1 MTDGAAAADDIRE
14 LLVAF
19 ATQNDPQLLTAAMQ
33 RAEAVLAAPGFPDLD
48 AATRALIWTLAAA
61 AATWRARTSLAA
73 PNDLDHAI
81 NWTKQAVDAWPA
93 DDPNLPGARANLAT
107 ALTDRYDRDA
117 DPADLHR
124 AVALLDAAIP
134 ALRAAGRRVDIAL
147 HSQGMAHHELARV
160 PGRDPQVELDRAVT
174 LFDQALACPEPDTEE
189 RAGYL
194 NSLGLSQRAQGLAL
208 ADPTLLRAADATYR
222 SARRL
227 ARPGGDNHGA
237 ATLNLAA
244 LLTDRAEADNDVALL
259 REAIDLYREVLPTLH
274 GRRRLQ
280 AATNLAT
287 AMVDLYRYSRDRR
300 FLDDAVHELRQTA
313 AALPAGPPR
322 QVALANLAAALHE
335 LHTHT
340 GGIALLDEAVAM
352 QEQLLAPPAPRPPE
366 RVLNLGVSLLARFRR
381 RRDLADLERAIA
393 LFAEA
398 AGATTSAVERASALN
413 SQANALSLRFDAAG
427 ERADLDECLQLREL
441 AVTTAPASSVDV
453 ALYRANL
460 GVDLLKRAELTG
472 EDADVARAVVE
483 QRRAVTEAPSGSVEQ
498 PRLLAGLADS
508 LAQVAV
514 RSGRAADVDA
524 VRETYGRVV
533 ERGRESMPEQVL
545 GAAMRWGDWEAQR
558 TCWAPAAAA
567 YEHGLA
573 VLIQLVSRQRLRA
586 DQQSW
591 LVDALGL
598 ATRAGYAH
606 VRAGAPVAAVTA
618 LEHGRAVLLADAL
631 QRRRLTTHSVP

>member
-1 MTDGAAAADDIRE
+1 
-14 LLVAF
+14 
-19 ATQNDPQLLTAAMQ
+19 
-33 RAEAVLAAPGFPDLD
+33 
-48 AATRALIWTLAAA
+48 
-61 AATWRARTSLAA
+61 
-73 PNDLDHAI
+73 
-81 NWTKQAVDAWPA
+81 
-93 DDPNLPGARANLAT
+93 
-107 ALTDRYDRDA
+107 
-117 DPADLHR
+117 
-124 AVALLDAAIP
+124 
-134 ALRAAGRRVDIAL
+134 
-147 HSQGMAHHELARV
+147 
-160 PGRDPQVELDRAVT
+160 
-174 LFDQALACPEPDTEE
+174 
-189 RAGYL
+189 
-194 NSLGLSQRAQGLAL
+194 
-208 ADPTLLRAADATYR
+208 
-222 SARRL
+222 
-227 ARPGGDNHGA
+227 
-237 ATLNLAA
+237 
-244 LLTDRAEADNDVALL
+244 
-259 REAIDLYREVLPTLH
+259 
-274 GRRRLQ
+274 
-280 AATNLAT
+280 
-287 AMVDLYRYSRDRR
+287 
-300 FLDDAVHELRQTA
+300 
-313 AALPAGPPR
+313 
-322 QVALANLAAALHE
+322 
-335 LHTHT
+335 
-340 GGIALLDEAVAM
+340 M

-393 LFAEA
+393 LFAGA

-427 ERADLDECLQLREL
+427 ERADLDECLRLREL

-483 QRRAVTEAPSGSVEQ
+483 QRRAVAEAPAGSVEQ

-508 LAQVAV
+508 LAWVAV

-545 GAAMRWGDWEAQR
+545 GAVMRWGDWEAQR

-573 VLIQLVSRQRLRA
+573 VLIQLVGRQRLRA

-631 QRRRLTTHSVP
+631 RQRRLTTHSVP